1 MLLKRG
7 WPPMSHIWGEKRGV
21 LMHKRYSAGHGA
33 AGQNRARVPLISMW
47 LTALLF
53 ITLTYLYCH
62 VAFGDL
68 PHVEANRGNHV
79 FTELTRL
86 LQNKRKKVGEKTGE
100 NAHSKKKPKTKTQC
114 WERTGIKTAWCF
126 TSMCLSLLTFKTQIA
141 FLIYVW
147 NFTKQNSLS
156 RIVCQWLWLWPK
168 SHVKSTD
175 NVKAFCPSFFAMD
188 KRKLNWLN

>member
-33 AGQNRARVPLISMW
+33 AGQNRARVPMISMW
-47 LTALLF
+47 FTALVF

-86 LQNKRKKVGEKTGE
+86 LQNKAEGLE
-100 NAHSKKKPKTKTQC
+100 
-114 WERTGIKTAWCF
+114 
-126 TSMCLSLLTFKTQIA
+126 
-141 FLIYVW
+141 
-147 NFTKQNSLS
+147 
-156 RIVCQWLWLWPK
+156 
-168 SHVKSTD
+168 
-175 NVKAFCPSFFAMD
+175 
-188 KRKLNWLN
+188 RKLVKMCIRGGKKNQKQKHNVEKEQTLKQHEVSPPCVFLFLPSRRKLHFLSMSETLPNRII

>member
-100 NAHSKKKPKTKTQC
+100 NAHSKKNQKQKHNVEKEQTLKQHDVSPP
-114 WERTGIKTAWCF
+114 
-126 TSMCLSLLTFKTQIA
+126 CL
-141 FLIYVW
+141 FL
-147 NFTKQNSLS
+147 FLPS
-156 RIVCQWLWLWPK
+156 R
-168 SHVKSTD
+168 
-175 NVKAFCPSFFAMD
+175 
-188 KRKLNWLN
+188 RKLHFLSMSETLLNRTVWAELFASDFDCGQSHM

>member
-7 WPPMSHIWGEKRGV
+7 WPPMSHIWGERRGV

-79 FTELTRL
+79 FTELTWL

-100 NAHSKKKPKTKTQC
+100 NA
-114 WERTGIKTAWCF
+114 ERTDIKTAWCF
-126 TSMCLSLLTFKTQIA
+126 TSMRLSLLTFKTQIA

-156 RIVCQWLWLWPK
+156 RIVCQWLWLCPK
-168 SHVKSTD
+168 SHVKH
-175 NVKAFCPSFFAMD
+175 
-188 KRKLNWLN
+188 W